1 MNFQQR
7 RMEMKSTSG
16 GAKVVNTKA
25 PKTEPKSTAMSLAAV
40 RQIGQ
45 SLAFKPDALAAG
57 KGYSTPVGPTNMM
70 AQGPGTGRTI
80 HECGSQQSSKASAP
94 MPAARGILNK

>member
-1 MNFQQR
+1 
-7 RMEMKSTSG
+7 MKSTSG

-57 KGYSTPVGPTNMM
+57 RGLFNTCRPNQHDGPRSGNW
-70 AQGPGTGRTI
+70 A
-80 HECGSQQSSKASAP
+80 HHS
-94 MPAARGILNK
+94 